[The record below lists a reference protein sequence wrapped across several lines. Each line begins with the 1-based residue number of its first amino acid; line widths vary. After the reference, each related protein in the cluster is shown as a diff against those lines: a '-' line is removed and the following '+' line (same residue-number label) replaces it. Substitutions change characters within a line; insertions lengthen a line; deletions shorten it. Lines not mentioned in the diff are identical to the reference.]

1 MAGLVP
7 AIHVF
12 LERAN
17 GEVVDHRVK
26 PGDDGLFFGRAPL
39 NSDFDSVFKQPRATA
54 HRTEARE
61 VCRRPRAP
69 NWRGEGRWSAARRNI
84 VVVAPPARPCEGRGL
99 GRAHRLA
106 ALHRRC
112 GPVQKLHP
120 RRADVHEAA
129 NCPMPS
135 AAAFFSGRGSAQV
148 WNGMWTLAASQSDA
162 SSALSRRV
170 LRSAPRR
177 KRQLPVVGAGGS
189 TSASRV
195 AVCVTSRAGA
205 ALHSALKNAS
215 GQRPSRMKR

>member
-84 VVVAPPARPCEGRGL
+84 VVVALRMALRGPCRSKRAPPCGAPPTCGPARSFTRTRGHGRGGEPPDAIRCGVL
-99 GRAHRLA
+99 FRPRIRAELERDARIGGKAKAAHR
-106 ALHRRC
+106 RRF
-112 GPVQKLHP
+112 
-120 RRADVHEAA
+120 R
-129 NCPMPS
+129 
-135 AAAFFSGRGSAQV
+135 
-148 WNGMWTLAASQSDA
+148 AASSVPPHAA
-162 SSALSRRV
+162 SNSS
-170 LRSAPRR
+170 S
-177 KRQLPVVGAGGS
+177 
-189 TSASRV
+189 
-195 AVCVTSRAGA
+195 
-205 ALHSALKNAS
+205 
-215 GQRPSRMKR
+215 